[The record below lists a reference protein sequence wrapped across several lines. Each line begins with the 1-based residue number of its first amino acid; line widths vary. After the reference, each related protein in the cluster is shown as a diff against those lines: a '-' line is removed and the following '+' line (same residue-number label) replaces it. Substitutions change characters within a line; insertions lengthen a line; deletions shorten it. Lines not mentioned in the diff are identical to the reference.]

1 VLEFVGR
8 EQELK
13 DLGWMFDQVRSAVG
27 GRAPGQCIQM
37 RGRRRIGKSSLVEEF
52 LLRSRVPAVFFT
64 AERRASTDELRSFWQ
79 VVREAPWE
87 NPSFVAGVT
96 PADWSGAFAALAAAL
111 PADRPTVVVIDELPY
126 LIEQVPAFEGVL
138 QRAWDRELSRKPV
151 LLILIGSDLAMM
163 EAINAYDRPFHQR
176 GREMVV
182 GPLSPAAIGDML
194 GLDPGAAFD
203 AALVTGGLPLICAE
217 WGHGRSVWE
226 FVGSAVANPLSALM
240 VSAERTLAAEV
251 PTATHSYQVLTAIGS
266 GERTFTNIARAAGG
280 MAHSSL
286 MRALEVLTAKRIV
299 AAELPL
305 STRPSKERRYRITDP
320 YLRFWLA
327 FIEPNQVLIER
338 RRADLALERIRG
350 GWTSWRGRAIEPLV
364 RDSLARILPAQGI
377 PDAPVV
383 GAYWTKANDVEID
396 VVGADREP
404 IARRLLFAGS
414 IKWLENA
421 PFDAHDLAALQRHR
435 AALTSDPIPL
445 IALSRAGASCAGL
458 GAVFSAADLLE
469 PWKRASVVPR

>member
-1 VLEFVGR
+1 MLEFVGR
-8 EQELK
+8 EQELA
-13 DLGWMFDQVRSAVG
+13 DLGWMLDRVRSAIG
-27 GRAPGQCIQM
+27 GRAPGQCVQM

-64 AERRASTDELRSFWQ
+64 AERRASTDELHSFWRAVQ
-79 VVREAPWE
+79 ETPWE

-96 PADWSGAFAALAAAL
+96 PTNWSGAFTTLAAAL
-111 PADRPTVVVIDELPY
+111 PDDRPTVVVIDELPY
-126 LIEQVPAFEGVL
+126 LIEQVPAFEGIL
-138 QRAWDRELSRKPV
+138 QRAWDRELSRKPA

-163 EAINAYDRPFHQR
+163 EALNAYDRPFHQR

-182 GPLSPAAIGDML
+182 GPLSPAAIGKML
-194 GLDPGAAFD
+194 ELDAGAAFD

-217 WGHGRSVWE
+217 WGRGRSVWE
-226 FVGSAVANPLSALM
+226 FIEDAVANPLSALM
-240 VSAERTLAAEV
+240 VSAERTLAAEF
-251 PTATHSYQVLTAIGS
+251 PSAAQPRQVLTAIGS

-286 MRALEVLTAKRIV
+286 VRALEVLTAKRIV

-305 STRPSKERRYRITDP
+305 STRPSKERRYRIADP
-320 YLRFWLA
+320 YLRFWLT
-327 FIEPNQVLIER
+327 FIEPNQALIER
-338 RRADLALERIRG
+338 RRADLALDRIRG
-350 GWTSWRGRAIEPLV
+350 RWASWRGRAIEPLV
-364 RDSLARILPAQGI
+364 RDSLARILPAKGI
-377 PDAPVV
+377 PDAPAV

-414 IKWLENA
+414 IKWLERA

-435 AALTSDPIPL
+435 AALTDGPIPL
-445 IALSRAGASCAGL
+445 IAVSRAGASCGGL
-458 GAVFSAADLLE
+458 DAVFSPADLLE
-469 PWKRASVVPR
+469 SWT